1 MKTCP
6 HCNGPGELIWDIL
19 YCVACM
25 KCGART
31 EWYDREEDAVRAWER
46 RDGMGRGQT
55 DLEEYH
61 TLCPLKELRRIAK
74 LLDDGRLAAI
84 PYRPE
89 GNVYVIPPEY
99 MVDQDS
105 QISIGEITGMDV
117 RYIFKMSDGILRDFR
132 LQDVGKTV
140 FFSRRK
146 AAEVLKAIQNVG
158 EDS

>member
-6 HCNGPGELIWDIL
+6 HCNGPGKLIWDIL
-19 YCVACM
+19 YCVACT

-46 RDGMGRGQT
+46 RDGMEKDQT
-55 DLEEYH
+55 DLAEYRA
-61 TLCPLKELRRIAK
+61 LCPLKQLCKISK
-74 LLDDGRLAAI
+74 LLDAGRLATI

-89 GNVYVIPPEY
+89 GNVYIISPEY
-99 MVDQDS
+99 LVDQDS

-140 FFSRRK
+140 FFSQRK
-146 AAEVLKAIQNVG
+146 AMEALKAIQNAG
-158 EDS
+158 EES